1 MCDGDGHCMQLILQS
16 KSNNFTKNWSPPK
29 KFYVY
34 IYMFTYLLNQCLHTF
49 WSSFFNPPVRCATV
63 FAYFNL
69 KKLFMRQT
77 TNAVMKT
84 LERPKLPI
92 RLGLKLRVKNSA
104 TDTDYETSTQI
115 EVSLDLSTKWFWHG
129 FCRSSEHASIQFST
143 TEILREDCFFFCFF
157 VIVGVFVFRVC
168 SPCEGSR
175 VDGQVLSVPSCLQ

>member
-1 MCDGDGHCMQLILQS
+1 M
-16 KSNNFTKNWSPPK
+16 
-29 KFYVY
+29 Y